1 MLKLTSKGIF
11 SANQFRAAGH
21 FYDDKIQKLGGKN
34 QLVTTNGSEIRMF
47 ISDGLAYLPFRCHTD
62 EETD

>member
-1 MLKLTSKGIF
+1 MLEFSVKDIF
-11 SANQFRAAGH
+11 SANKVRAAGH

-47 ISDGLAYLPFRCHTD
+47 ISDGLAYLPFRCPTD